1 MAHHVSDDGR
11 RSNWGRWG
19 DTDQRGTLNLLSPDL
34 LVQAAGIV
42 REGKMFELS
51 IPIEETGPQV
61 GGMRFN
67 AVHRM
72 SLMPGEFFP
81 PDLLQ
86 TADDIITMPLQGAT
100 QWDSLAHV
108 GYGGYFYNGVPVSE
122 VTAREGA
129 ARNSIVAALP
139 GVVGRAV
146 LIDVARHR
154 GVEWLRVEDEP
165 IRPAELDEVLAAQG
179 IELRTADIVLIRTGW
194 RRKAVVEGWS
204 QEWIETNPGLHPEC
218 AEWLDDNAVMA
229 VCSDNHS
236 IDAVPMIDPE
246 TCYPLHGAVIRD
258 LGMMMGEIWDL
269 EELAADSAADGRWES
284 FLVAPPLRV
293 VGGVGSPVSPIAI
306 K

>member
-1 MAHHVSDDGR
+1 MAHHVNEDGR

-19 DTDQRGTLNLLSPDL
+19 EADERGTLNLLTPDL
-34 LVQAAGIV
+34 LVRAAGII
-42 REGKMFELS
+42 RDGKMFELS

-72 SLMPGEFFP
+72 SLMPGELFP

-100 QWDSLAHV
+100 QWDALSPT
-108 GYGGYFYNGVPVSE
+108 GVPVSE
-122 VTAREGA
+122 VTALQGA

-165 IRPAELDEVLAAQG
+165 IRPAELDAVLAAQG
-179 IELRTADIVLIRTGW
+179 IALRPADIVLIRTGW
-194 RRKAVVEGWS
+194 RRKAIVEGWS
-204 QEWIETNPGLHPEC
+204 AEWIEINPGLHPDC
-218 AEWLDDNAVMA
+218 AGWLDDNEVMA

-236 IDAVPMIDPE
+236 IDVVPMLDPE
-246 TCYPLHGAVIRD
+246 TCYPMHGAVIRD

-293 VGGVGSPVSPIAI
+293 AGGVGSPVSPIAI